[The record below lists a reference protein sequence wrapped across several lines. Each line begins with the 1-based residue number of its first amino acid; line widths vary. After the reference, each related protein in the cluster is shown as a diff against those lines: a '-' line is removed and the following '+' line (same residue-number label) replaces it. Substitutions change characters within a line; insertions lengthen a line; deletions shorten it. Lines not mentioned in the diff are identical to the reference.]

1 MPTSKPASERSP
13 ASVSANALTWAA
25 CASFVPIGIV
35 TVLLGPMLPSL
46 SARWLLNYSQAGA
59 LFRTQYLASTLA
71 TTLSGVLVARWGFR
85 FAMKAGLLLG
95 AAGVAL
101 LLAGPK
107 ILGMFCIAAYG
118 AGLGLGVPAANL
130 LVAEV
135 NPQRRS
141 ASLNVLNFCWS
152 AGAVACAFLVAAS
165 ARRMQLPFMLASIAG
180 FMLLV
185 AAGIAFMPASVV
197 EPVVTRSTHGDEARG
212 KFLGIDWRHRAV
224 PGLGALF
231 FVYVGTENAC
241 GGWVASY
248 SKSLGSISPAM
259 ATMTPS
265 FFYAALMLGRWF
277 APFVLRKVT
286 DVRLAQA
293 GLVLACAGMSV
304 LLLSHA
310 MPGVLT
316 SACLAGFGL
325 SSVFPITVSLLSREF
340 GPAASRV
347 GSLMFTL
354 SNLGGGFLPWLVGVS
369 SNRFGTLKAGLVL
382 PLVGTAVMF
391 ALFLRDWKP
400 QESAA

>member
-1 MPTSKPASERSP
+1 
-13 ASVSANALTWAA
+13 
-25 CASFVPIGIV
+25 
-35 TVLLGPMLPSL
+35 
-46 SARWLLNYSQAGA
+46 

-71 TTLSGVLVARWGFR
+71 TMLSGVLVARRGFR
-85 FAMKAGLLLG
+85 FAIKAGLLLG

-101 LLAGPK
+101 LLTGPK
-107 ILGMFCIAAYG
+107 IFGMFCIAAYG

-152 AGAVACAFLVAAS
+152 AGAVSCAFLVAAS
-165 ARRMQLPFMLASIAG
+165 AKRMQLPLMLGAIAAFMV
-180 FMLLV
+180 LV
-185 AAGIAFMPASVV
+185 AAGIAFMPASIT
-197 EPVVTRSTHGDEARG
+197 EPVVTRSVRGGDAKG
-212 KFLGIDWRHRAV
+212 KFLGIDWRHRAL

-248 SKSLGSISPAM
+248 SKSLGSMSPAM

-277 APFVLRKVT
+277 APFFLRKIN
-286 DVRLAQA
+286 DVRLAQM
-293 GLVLACAGMSV
+293 GLILACAGMSV
-304 LLLSHA
+304 LLLSRT
-310 MPGVLT
+310 MPGVLA
-316 SACLAGFGL
+316 SASLAGFGL
-325 SSVFPITVSLLSREF
+325 SIVFPISVSLLSREF

-354 SNLGGGFLPWLVGVS
+354 SNIGGGFVPWLVGVS
-369 SNRFGTLKAGLVL
+369 SNRFGTLKAGLIL
-382 PLVGTAVMF
+382 PLLGTAFMF
-391 ALFLRDWKP
+391 ALFLRRWKP